1 MGAGD
6 LNAATDLTESQQSVN
21 RIRNSLFH
29 IDIVVGKQ

>member
-21 RIRNSLFH
+21 WVRNSPRH
-29 IDIVVGKQ
+29 IDIVVCKQ